1 MGRNLGVSLRR
12 IAKIAALLLFFSP
25 FAHAAEISLKV
36 GLAGESPFISFDTNP
51 PSGAAVDVWQEVAAA
66 NKWTFSTAAFP
77 DIQTGLDAVAN
88 GTIDI
93 LIGDVPI
100 THSGLEKVEF
110 SQPYFHSGLQ
120 ILLPN
125 ERKTSAFGFLLEL
138 EELIRI
144 PIFWMLIAIGVVFT
158 VVVYRFEKI
167 HNPDFP
173 KSRNEGFA
181 EAIYYVATLAL
192 TGKSAYK
199 GFTGVL
205 GRFVMIVWIVLGIV
219 LVSYVTSIITSA
231 MTVEKLRGKIHG
243 PDDLKGKCV
252 AVVEKSSGE
261 TYMLQKG
268 ISHISFPTLIDAVN
282 SMLRGEADA
291 VVDEVADV
299 ETMDFK
305 RPDIPVRVV
314 GPVFSRVNYGFAF
327 AVGSPLRLPFNRE
340 LVSICESGVLDR
352 IFVGYFGS
360 DYQQ

>member
-1 MGRNLGVSLRR
+1 MLKIPGVSSRR
-12 IAKIAALLLFFSP
+12 MAGIAALFLVFSTLSQ
-25 FAHAAEISLKV
+25 AAEASLKV
-36 GLAGESPFISFDTNP
+36 GIAGENPFVSFDTNP
-51 PSGAAVDVWQEVAAA
+51 PSGAALDVWQEVAAA
-66 NKWTFSTAAFP
+66 NKWTFNAVAFP
-77 DIQTGLDAVAN
+77 DIKTGLDAVAN
-88 GTIDI
+88 GTVDI

-125 ERKTSAFGFLLEL
+125 EKKTSAFGFLLEL
-138 EELIRI
+138 EQIIHL
-144 PIFWMLIAIGVVFT
+144 PIFWILIGIGLIFT
-158 VVVYRFEKI
+158 VVVYLFEKK

-173 KSRNEGFA
+173 KNRKEGFA
-181 EAIYYVATLAL
+181 EAFYYVATLAL

-205 GRFVMIVWIVLGIV
+205 GRLVMILWIVLGIV

-231 MTVEKLRGKIHG
+231 MTVEKLRSKIHG

-252 AVVEKSSGE
+252 AVVTKSSGE
-261 TYMLQKG
+261 AYMLEKG
-268 ISHISFPTLIDAVN
+268 ISHVSFPTLIDAVN

-299 ETMDFK
+299 QTIDIK
-305 RPDIPVRVV
+305 RPDIPVTVV
-314 GPVFSRVNYGFAF
+314 GPIFARVNFGFAF
-327 AVGSPLRLPFNRE
+327 AIGSPLRIPFNRA
-340 LVSICESGVLDR
+340 LVSIGENGVLDR

-360 DYQQ
+360 DYQH